1 MTLDELR
8 DLIGTR
14 LNDIKC
20 DLLGTDY
27 KLTLIARCVSDDVQ
41 TFLVTADDEA
51 AIGEVLARL
60 SPRALAAIRQYILK
74 EEGVG

>member
-20 DLLGTDY
+20 DLLGTNY